1 MSPKETTGK
10 AEEPDAEALEA
21 RVWQALDSVEDPELH
36 MSVKELGMIRGV
48 AVRDGKVDVELA
60 LTVAGCP
67 LRNQIQEAVRD
78 RVGAVPGVQGVTVRL
93 TAMNPEERRRLE
105 GRLRAPIL
113 PGLMA
118 AEILV
123 IGSGKGGVGKSTV
136 AANLAAAL
144 RSRGH
149 RVGLLDADVY
159 GFSIPRMLGVRGLP
173 ALAHGHFVPLER
185 DGIRVISMGLFA
197 GEDEAVIWRGPLLH
211 KAIQE
216 FLTLVEWGELDYLL
230 IDLPPGTGDVPLSL
244 AQLLPRARMII
255 VTTPQPAAAHVAIR
269 LGRLAE
275 KTAMPVLGVI
285 ENMSAFTTSGGEEV
299 AIFGAGGGQEV
310 ATTLEVPLL
319 GKVPLDPRIREA
331 GDAGNPVAWDAEPS
345 PAREAFRAI
354 AARLVDLTSAQGR
367 GAAPA
372 NVHAAGDQPPP
383 PLTERTDAA

>member
-1 MSPKETTGK
+1 MSPEDT
-10 AEEPDAEALEA
+10 AERSERRDAEALEA
-21 RVWQALDSVEDPELH
+21 EVWQALDSVEDPELH
-36 MSVKELGMIRGV
+36 MSVRELGMIRRV
-48 AVRDGKVDVELA
+48 AIRDGTVDVELA

-67 LRNQIQEAVRD
+67 LRNQIQQAVRD
-78 RVGAVPGVQGVTVRL
+78 RVGAIPGVQGVTVRL
-93 TAMNPEERRRLE
+93 TTMSPDERRRLE

-113 PGLMA
+113 PGLMGT
-118 AEILV
+118 EILV

-144 RSRGH
+144 ASREL

-159 GFSIPRMLGVRGLP
+159 GFSIPRMLGVRGMPPLVN
-173 ALAHGHFVPLER
+173 GRIVPLER

-197 GEDEAVIWRGPLLH
+197 GDDEAVIWRGPLLH

-216 FLTLVEWGELDYLL
+216 FLTLVEWRELDYLL

-285 ENMSAFTTSGGEEV
+285 ENMSAFTTPAGEEIAV
-299 AIFGAGGGQEV
+299 FGAGGGQEV
-310 ATTLEVPLL
+310 ATALEVPLL
-319 GKVPLDPRIREA
+319 GKVPLDPHVREA
-331 GDAGNPVAWDAEPS
+331 GDAGNPVAWDAQPS
-345 PAREAFRAI
+345 PAREAFGAI
-354 AARLVDLTSAQGR
+354 ADRLVDLTSAQGP

-372 NVHAAGDQPPP
+372 NVHAAGAQPPP
-383 PLTERTDAA
+383 PLAERTDAA